1 MDAVILSVGDEIVT
15 GATIDTN
22 SAWLAGELSTLGFR
36 PRLRGVVRD
45 DRNEIAEAMRRDLFG
60 VAVLIVTG
68 GLGPT
73 ADDLTREGLAD
84 ALDVE
89 LRAHPAAEQLIREFY
104 QRLGRSMPATTMRQ
118 ANLPTGAEPIPNPR
132 GTAPG
137 VHVSADGNRAA
148 VFLLPGPPAE
158 MHGMFRDFVRP
169 RIKGVSGG
177 SCMVK
182 RVLRTF
188 GMSEAALAE
197 RIEDLMAPDRNPHV
211 GVTASETLVSVRI
224 NATAASM
231 EEAAHMADHDAAEVR
246 SRLGQVVYGEG
257 DDTLASVVGAI
268 LARRRRTLAAA
279 ESCTGGLVSKLL
291 TDVPG
296 SSAYFIRGY
305 VTYSNASK
313 VELLGLEPAMLER
326 LGAVSAET
334 AEAMAR
340 GCRAAADADH
350 AISITGIAGP
360 TGGSVDKPIGLVY
373 VGVADKNE
381 VSTHQLRLGSHLTR
395 EQVRDRAAKAALNLL
410 RLGLLKEQGG

>member
-1 MDAVILSVGDEIVT
+1 MDAAILSVGDEIVT

-36 PRLRGVVRD
+36 PRLRGAVRD
-45 DRNEIAEAMRRDLFG
+45 DRVEIADALRRDLTG
-60 VAVLIVTG
+60 TGILIVTG

-84 ALDVE
+84 ALGVE
-89 LRAHPAAEQLIREFY
+89 LRSHPVAEQLIRDFY

-118 ANLPTGAEPIPNPR
+118 ACLPAGAEPIPNPR

-137 VHVSADGNRAA
+137 VYLPARAQHAA

-158 MHGMFRDFVRP
+158 MHAMFQGFVRP
-169 RIKGVSGG
+169 RIEGRSGG
-177 SCMVK
+177 TCMVK

-188 GMSEAALAE
+188 GMPEAVLAE

-211 GVTASETLVSVRI
+211 GVTASEAMVSVRI
-224 NATAASM
+224 NATAQSAQ
-231 EEAAHMADHDAAEVR
+231 EAARLAEQDSADIRA
-246 SRLGQVVYGEG
+246 RLGSTVYGE
-257 DDTLASVVGAI
+257 DNDTLASVVAA
-268 LARRRRTLAAA
+268 LLSERRATLAVA

-296 SSAYFIRGY
+296 ASAYFVRGY

-313 VELLGLEPAMLER
+313 IELLGVESATLER
-326 LGAVSAET
+326 FGAVSAET

-340 GCRAAADADH
+340 GCLAAADVDY
-350 AISITGIAGP
+350 AISVTGIAGP
-360 TGGSVDKPIGLVY
+360 SGGSIDKPIGLVH
-373 VGVADKNE
+373 VGIADKNE
-381 VSTHQLRLGSHLTR
+381 VLTHQLRLGSHLTR
-395 EQVRDRAAKAALNLL
+395 EQIRDRAAKSALNLL
-410 RLGLLKEQGG
+410 RLRLLNK